1 MKRPGFLSVW
11 PIQLDSSRTR
21 GEGRRLPVSKA
32 VKLPSLKEVTMAA
45 TSLGFS
51 PETVEKA
58 AIPSSPWEKTGFVF
72 VKTVGP
78 RTIVLKA
85 IAGEIVKARQKEA
98 QSAETKKR

>member
-1 MKRPGFLSVW
+1 MKRPGFLSIW
-11 PIQLDSSRTR
+11 PFQLDSSRTR

-32 VKLPSLKEVTMAA
+32 VKQPNLKEVTTAA
-45 TSLGFS
+45 TSLGYL

-72 VKTVGP
+72 VKKAGP
-78 RTIVLKA
+78 RPVVLKA
-85 IAGEIVKARQKEA
+85 IAGEIVKTRQKEA